1 LLVHLS
7 IKFRILFIVL
17 LFITGCNATP
27 PSEPIGNPVGSPTAG
42 SQEFTL
48 AEARYGHS
56 VANDGDKIYVFGG
69 TTNDGFSGDIE
80 IIDPQTKKS
89 QLLKNKLIPRR
100 YFSAV
105 WDGKESVYIIGGMS
119 LESRRPYL
127 QSAVEVFNTRT
138 HEVTQA
144 PSHTRAT
151 RMNTAVYSDDKIY
164 VFGGTT
170 AGAGL
175 RKGLKHVAWVSV
187 YDTKTQQW
195 TESDDMPLAFATE
208 AVVYKN
214 AIYLA
219 GGFNGRKQFD
229 TFYEFTPASSQWREL
244 TPLPVE
250 TSAHSMTIINNNL
263 YTFGNYDEMEQTLRY
278 NFDTGHWSNANL
290 PLAPRRHTASTTLG
304 NDIYVI
310 GGTEGR
316 SGLFIDSVQIFTF

>member
-1 LLVHLS
+1 MLVHLS
-7 IKFRILFIVL
+7 IKLLILFIVL
-17 LFITGCNATP
+17 LFITGCSATP
-27 PSEPIGNPVGSPTAG
+27 PSEPVGNPVAEA
-42 SQEFTL
+42 QEFAL
-48 AEARYGHS
+48 SEARYGHS
-56 VANDGDKIYVFGG
+56 VANDGKKIYVFGG
-69 TTNDGFSGDIE
+69 TTSSGFSGDIE

-119 LESRRPYL
+119 LEGRRPYL

-138 HEVTQA
+138 QEVTQA

>member
-1 LLVHLS
+1 MLVYLS
-7 IKFRILFIVL
+7 MQFRILFIVL
-17 LFITGCNATP
+17 LFITGCNTTP
-27 PSEPIGNPVGSPTAG
+27 PSETIGNPVGILTAR

-56 VANDGDKIYVFGG
+56 VANDGEKIFVFGG
-69 TTNDGFSGDIE
+69 TTSSGFSGDIE
-80 IIDPQTKKS
+80 IIDPQTNTS
-89 QLLKNKLIPRR
+89 LLLKSKLIPRR

-105 WDGKESVYIIGGMS
+105 WDGRESVYIIGGMS
-119 LESRRPYL
+119 LEGRRPYL

-170 AGAGL
+170 ASAGL
-175 RKGLKHVAWVSV
+175 RKGLKHVPWVSV

-195 TESDDMPLAFATE
+195 TESDEMPVAYATE
-208 AVVYKN
+208 AVVYNN

-229 TFYEFTPASSQWREL
+229 TFYQFIPASSQWREL
-244 TPLPVE
+244 TSLPVE
-250 TSAHSMTIINNNL
+250 TSAHAMTVINNDL
-263 YTFGNYDEMEQTLRY
+263 YTFGNYDELEQTLRY
-278 NFDTGHWSNANL
+278 NFDTGQWSNANL
-290 PLAPRRHTASTTLG
+290 PLVPRRHAATTTLG
-304 NDIYVI
+304 SDIYMI
-310 GGTEGR
+310 GGTVSR
-316 SGLFIDSVQIFTF
+316 SDLFVDSVQIFTF